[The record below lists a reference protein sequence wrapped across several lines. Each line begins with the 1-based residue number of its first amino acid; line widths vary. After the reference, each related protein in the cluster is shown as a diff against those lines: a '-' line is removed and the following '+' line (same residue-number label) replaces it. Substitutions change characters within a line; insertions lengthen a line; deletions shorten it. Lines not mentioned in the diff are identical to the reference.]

1 MGGSKE
7 LKNYLLCHGVVGKQK
22 PEAKDWLCKNVKDSV
37 GYNLRINANVSGS
50 VSDTPDAVIG

>member
-1 MGGSKE
+1 
-7 LKNYLLCHGVVGKQK
+7 LKDYLLSHGVVGKKK
-22 PEAKDWLCKNVKDSV
+22 PEAKDWLGKDVKDSV

>member
-7 LKNYLLCHGVVGKQK
+7 LKNYLLCHGVMGKQK
-22 PEAKDWLCKNVKDSV
+22 PEAKDWLRKDVKDSIR
-37 GYNLRINANVSGS
+37 YDLRINADVSGS